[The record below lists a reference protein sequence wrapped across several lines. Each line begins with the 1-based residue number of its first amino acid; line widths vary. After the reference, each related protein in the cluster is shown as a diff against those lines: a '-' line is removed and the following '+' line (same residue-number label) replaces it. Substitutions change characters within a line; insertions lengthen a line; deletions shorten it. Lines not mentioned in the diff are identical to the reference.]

1 MQIGPAAN
9 RCRAVSMP
17 GSGISD
23 CMTMQ
28 APKTILA
35 PCDQPVH
42 ELCNKYVTEAL
53 LRPCI
58 TAKPQVR
65 GGTTDESACTPGSVP
80 RGALRRGR
88 ERRPSISDH
97 RCRWPPA
104 VYPQARAG
112 RPRTPAQ
119 PPSGLGDL
127 LTLLRVG
134 FTEPP
139 QSPGALVRSYRTVSP
154 LPVPTR
160 VGAGGLFSVALSRGS
175 PRVGV
180 THHPAL

>member
-42 ELCNKYVTEAL
+42 ELCNKCVTEAL

-80 RGALRRGR
+80 RGAVASDGH
-88 ERRPSISDH
+88 PS
-97 RCRWPPA
+97 PA
-104 VYPQARAG
+104 
-112 RPRTPAQ
+112 
-119 PPSGLGDL
+119 
-127 LTLLRVG
+127 
-134 FTEPP
+134 
-139 QSPGALVRSYRTVSP
+139 TV
-154 LPVPTR
+154 
-160 VGAGGLFSVALSRGS
+160 AGGLQRSTRRLGRAALERLRSR
-175 PRVGV
+175 
-180 THHPAL
+180 PADWATF